1 MTRAASSL
9 SEQAVNEITNMILV
23 ERRFRPGDKLP
34 NEMELAEELG
44 ISRITLR
51 EAIRVLC
58 TRGLVEIQRGRGTFV
73 LSGGPV
79 LGFSGG
85 GPDLSGADTGDLLE
99 FLLCTLPEAAR
110 CAAERAEEKEIQ
122 QLDALC
128 LEIEE
133 AATYGR
139 DAAKQEETFLY
150 FLCTAS
156 HNPVLGQIVPAVNRV
171 LFGKDGFRDA
181 HLLTVPDQ
189 REMVRALAERDPELA
204 QSAAKLYLLHLAR
217 ENKSES

>member
-51 EAIRVLC
+51 EAVRVLC

-85 GPDLSGADTGDLLE
+85 GPDLSGAGVGELLE
-99 FLLCTLPEAAR
+99 FLLCTLPEAACR
-110 CAAERAEEKEIQ
+110 AAEYAEEKEIQ
-122 QLDALC
+122 QLNALC
-128 LEIEE
+128 QEIEE
-133 AATYGR
+133 EATYGKNVT
-139 DAAKQEETFLY
+139 KQEETFLY

-156 HNPVLGQIVPAVNRV
+156 HNPVFGQIVPAVNRV
-171 LFGKDGFRDA
+171 LFGKDDFRDA
-181 HLLTVPDQ
+181 PILTVPDQ
-189 REMVRALAERDPELA
+189 REIVRALTERDPELA
-204 QSAAKLYLLHLAR
+204 RSAAKLYLIHLAR
-217 ENKSES
+217 KNSP